1 MNEGFFTDNDI
12 RGRGDRDGFIEIA
25 WNSGKAFADW
35 LPTMGDVVVLR
46 HEEVNEQI
54 VGAVI
59 EGVRLQGRNV
69 IDAGSGDGQQVTEF
83 ITQHGYAGGV
93 VVSYD
98 TLNDVTVIELY
109 SETGTLVDVDHGLN
123 TLVELVSAG
132 NFVPSRIKGELRN
145 DVSTMQ
151 HE

>member
-1 MNEGFFTDNDI
+1 MTDDFFTTNDI
-12 RGRGDRDGFIEIA
+12 SGKGDADGFIEVA
-25 WNSGKAFADW
+25 WNTGKAFADW

-46 HEEVNEQI
+46 QGEATEQI

-69 IDAGSGDGQQVTEF
+69 VDAGSGDGQRVAEL

-93 VVSYD
+93 VVGYEAI
-98 TLNDVTVIELY
+98 NEVTTVELY
-109 SETGTLVDVDHGLN
+109 NETGIRIDTEHGLQ
-123 TLVELVSAG
+123 TIAELVEAG

-145 DVSTMQ
+145 DTSSLQ